1 MNCMEFRRRRL
12 AGQRADPGELSLHLG
27 GCPECTRFSR
37 SVESLDGKIETAVRI
52 DPPGQLVE
60 RILLDQRLR
69 TRRRFLRYAMAAS
82 ATGLA
87 VGVGYV
93 YRPRRTATTASIAID
108 HVQHEPEALDGTA
121 SIPLGQVVEAFAS
134 RGGRLNGPLGQV
146 TFLMLC
152 PVPRGT
158 APHIVAATAHGQ
170 AHLLLLPY
178 PPTGREALTRDGL
191 FAVSMRAGR
200 GSMAIVAGSEATVAG
215 VERMIA
221 QLVTWS

>member
-27 GCPECTRFSR
+27 GCPECAKFSR
-37 SVESLDGKIETAVRI
+37 SVEALDGKIETAVRI

-69 TRRRFLRYAMAAS
+69 SRRRFLRVAMAAS
-82 ATGLA
+82 AAGLA
-87 VGVGYV
+87 AGGGYV
-93 YRPRRTATTASIAID
+93 YWPRRSSSTASIGID
-108 HVQHEPEALDGTA
+108 HVRREPEALHGIG

-134 RGGRLNGPLGQV
+134 LGGRLRGPLGQV
-146 TFLMLC
+146 TFLSMC
-152 PVPRGT
+152 PVPGGT
-158 APHIVAATAHGQ
+158 APHIVAETAHGQ
-170 AHLLLLPY
+170 VNLLLLPY
-178 PPTGREALTRDGL
+178 PPNGREALSRDGL
-191 FAVSMRAGR
+191 VAVSLRAGR
-200 GSMAIVAGSEATVAG
+200 GSLTIVAGSEATVAG